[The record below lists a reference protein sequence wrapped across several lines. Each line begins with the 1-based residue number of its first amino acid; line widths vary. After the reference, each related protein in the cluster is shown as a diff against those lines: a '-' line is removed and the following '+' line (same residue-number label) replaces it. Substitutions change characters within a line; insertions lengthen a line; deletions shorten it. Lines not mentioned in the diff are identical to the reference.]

1 MKRLELLAALKRVMP
16 GVEEKNTLL
25 EGANSFMF
33 DGEWIKTFNDEI
45 SVSYPFDSGVECLVK
60 AQEFFKILSRIE
72 ADEIKILMLDD
83 GKLQMSGG
91 KTVLKMVSS
100 DSSSLIK
107 LVDNLAL
114 SGIKWDKLPKD
125 FLKALKLSADFAAT
139 NKAFSSLCGVSFGND
154 GLAASDRIRAGFYKL
169 KTRGIKEDFV
179 LSTGS
184 VRELIKF
191 EELEEFSI
199 GESWIHFKDK
209 NGLLFSVRKIVVDF
223 PREAIKKFLD
233 FEGVDDHVYSFPDS
247 LKHSVER
254 ASVLSYS
261 NDEGTEYVE
270 LSTDSKG
277 NMIVSGAKQYG
288 EIKEKIVKDAKW
300 SFPKDVVLK
309 IDPKVLIDLLGL
321 GNEFYLKENRYIL
334 LRHGDFES
342 IISLVS

>member
-1 MKRLELLAALKRVMP
+1 MKRLELLEALKRVMP
-16 GVEEKNTLL
+16 GVETKSSLL
-25 EGANSFMF
+25 EGADSFMF

-45 SVSYPFDSGVECLVK
+45 SASYPFDSGIKCLVK

-72 ADEIKILMLDD
+72 ADEIKMVMLDD

-100 DSSSLIK
+100 DSSSLVK

-114 SGIKWDKLPKD
+114 AGIKWNKLPKD

-154 GLAASDRIRAGFYKL
+154 GLAASDRIRAGFYKM
-169 KTRGIKEDFV
+169 KIREFKEDFV

-184 VRELIKF
+184 VRELVKF
-191 EELEEFSI
+191 EALEEFSL
-199 GESWIHFKDK
+199 GDSWVHFKDK
-209 NGLLFSVRKIVVDF
+209 NGLQFSTRKVVVDF
-223 PREAIKKFLD
+223 PRAAIKKFLD
-233 FEGVDDHVYSFPDS
+233 FEGVDDHVYSFPAN
-247 LKHSVER
+247 LGHSVER

-261 NDEGTEYVE
+261 NDEGSEYVE
-270 LSTDSKG
+270 LSMDQKG
-277 NMIVSGAKQYG
+277 NMIVAGAKQYG
-288 EIKEKIVKDAKW
+288 EIKEKIAKDDKW
-300 SFPKDVVLK
+300 SFPKDAVLK
-309 IDPKVLIDLLGL
+309 IDPKVLIDLLSL

-342 IISLVS
+342 IIALVS